1 MMVVVPAVAVMVDG
15 FAGNVAEK
23 PHEMAAPVLMAGM
36 DSEPHACEEIA
47 QGKEQGQR
55 RFGCLFHLC
64 KSKDI

>member
-1 MMVVVPAVAVMVDG
+1 MMVMVPAVAVMVDG

-47 QGKEQGQR
+47 QGKEQGQ
-55 RFGCLFHLC
+55 
-64 KSKDI
+64 